1 MWLRYFLCQCQ
12 YSFRLKSWKLSF
24 VIHQEML
31 YSSFPTPTRSPC
43 CFRVLRHSDSWV
55 TYSLLLTGLIQG
67 PHWISDIGFDK
78 TGELLFKM
86 GNIYDILRC
95 YLVMAAEMFAQC
107 SDGHLTGISVIFQLL
122 RRRAETS
129 FFWPSPWGSKY
140 VFRAWCVPRCVSNV
154 I

>member
-1 MWLRYFLCQCQ
+1 MYFLCQCQ
-12 YSFRLKSWKLSF
+12 YSFRLKSWKLSS

-43 CFRVLRHSDSWV
+43 CFRVLRHNDSWV
-55 TYSLLLTGLIQG
+55 TCSSLLTGLIQG
-67 PHWISDIGFDK
+67 PRWVSDIRFEK

-86 GNIYDILRC
+86 GNICDILRR
-95 YLVMAAEMFAQC
+95 YLDMVAEMFVQH
-107 SDGHLTGISVIFQLL
+107 SDGHLTRISVVFQLL
-122 RRRAETS
+122 RRCAET

-140 VFRAWCVPRCVSNV
+140 VFRVWCVPRCVSNV